1 MSILKNAIAAILGDK
16 DKIEME
22 WHGVGQRGSS
32 LGLSL
37 DGFVS
42 DFKEISNTNFPDSK
56 NAYLKLCR
64 KATEFKEHLKN
75 LITNNKDFQNQ
86 IEKIA
91 NESGHTIKSN
101 SWGIQIE
108 NSNGPFINVDT
119 SGNIEFITKN
129 ISSPALERY
138 IDAVTSKF
146 KENEAF
152 IVFKGGDKY
161 SDTDNKELL
170 RIITKSMIANDI
182 DFKRLHLADSKYQ
195 SIVDEMTPVPLRVE
209 LFDGKYIKSDKPYI
223 FNPKDSEAVLAHRG
237 LNLIKYSG
245 GDKEAFKKYKE
256 IYQQAHKIDVEL
268 FENSEI
274 IKFTAIDT
282 GHTVSFRT
290 ASIREGGARLK
301 EELQNESDVPFNDT
315 GLNKNK
321 PYNPEPTNP
330 EPTEQ
335 VKKKSRGLNHA

>member
-1 MSILKNAIAAILGDK
+1 MSILKNAISAILGDK
-16 DKIEME
+16 NKIETD
-22 WHGVGQRGSS
+22 WHGVGQTGSS

-64 KATEFKEHLKN
+64 KASEFKNHLKS
-75 LITNNKDFQNQ
+75 LISNDKGFVTEIQ
-86 IEKIA
+86 KIA
-91 NESGHTIKSN
+91 DESGHSIKSYN
-101 SWGIQIE
+101 WGIQVE
-108 NSNGPFINVDT
+108 NSNGPFINVD
-119 SGNIEFITKN
+119 SAGNIEFITKN

-146 KENEAF
+146 KENEAY

-161 SDTDNKELL
+161 SDTDNQELL

-195 SIVDEMTPVPLRVE
+195 TIVDEMTPVPLRVE
-209 LFDGKYIKSDKPYI
+209 LVDGRFIQSDKPYV
-223 FNPKDSEAVLAHRG
+223 FNPKDSESVIAHRG

-245 GDKEAFKKYKE
+245 GDKKAFKKYQE
-256 IYQQAHKIDVEL
+256 IYQQTHKLKVDF

-274 IKFTAIDT
+274 IKFTSTETNESIL
-282 GHTVSFRT
+282 FRT
-290 ASIREGGARLK
+290 ASVREGGARLK
-301 EELQNESDVPFNDT
+301 EERQNQTEAPFNDT

-321 PYNPEPTNP
+321 PYNPEPSEQITNKSKG
-330 EPTEQ
+330 
-335 VKKKSRGLNHA
+335 VKYA

>member
-16 DKIEME
+16 NKIEAD

-64 KATEFKEHLKN
+64 KANEFKEHLKN

-91 NESGHTIKSN
+91 NESGHTVKSN

-108 NSNGPFINVDT
+108 NSNGPFINVDN

-138 IDAVTSKF
+138 VDAVTSKF
-146 KENEAF
+146 KENEAY
-152 IVFKGGDKY
+152 IVFKGGEKY

-170 RIITKSMIANDI
+170 RIITKSMIANEI

-195 SIVDEMTPVPLRVE
+195 SIVDEMTPIPLRVE
-209 LFDGKYIKSDKPYI
+209 LVDGKFIQSDKPYA
-223 FNPKDSEAVLAHRG
+223 FNPKDSESVLAHRG

-245 GDKEAFKKYKE
+245 GDKKAFKKYEE
-256 IYQQAHKIDVEL
+256 IYKQTHKLKVDF

-274 IKFTAIDT
+274 IKFTSTETNESIL
-282 GHTVSFRT
+282 FRT

-301 EELQNESDVPFNDT
+301 EELQNETDEPFNDT

-321 PYNPEPTNP
+321 PYNPQ
-330 EPTEQ
+330 PTEQ